1 MSFTV
6 GTYEGHLVGWSFTT
20 EAVSSTES
28 RVTAKLEVAQRV
40 HEGKVTCLAA
50 SSRYLCSGG
59 VDESVRVFDLRTR
72 RSVGVLQQ
80 HSSTVNCMAMVP
92 PGKVLLTGGEEG
104 NIIVWRC
111 GDWVSQLV
119 MRGHKGGVTALAS
132 HPSGRLAL
140 SLGKDSTLRLWDL
153 TKGRQVH
160 SQSIPRDSRGAQWS
174 HDGSR
179 FYIHYDT
186 QVGVYNGEDGSE
198 LLVLTPPHGRGVGG
212 LSTTPR
218 INALQLIR
226 PPSGGEFIAAGCEG
240 GDVIIWD
247 ADLCSP
253 EGAPTPGILAT
264 GHDTRV
270 RGMGVCFLERKVAS
284 TSTSALETAG
294 TQDRSDCDSTPQGL
308 AKLSNE
314 LISFPLKIRGWIFA
328 TMGANGT
335 TKLWDGRLLVEG
347 AQTGGV
353 VGAVSNKK
361 TKREGSGTTQ
371 APFLLLG
378 LAPLL
383 GTLKAAE
390 NTRPTAC
397 I

>member
-1 MSFTV
+1 MSWGFTA
-6 GTYEGHLVGWSFTT
+6 EGI
-20 EAVSSTES
+20 SSAQS

-40 HEGKVTCLAA
+40 HEGQVTCLCA

-119 MRGHKGGVTALAS
+119 MRGHKGGVVALAS

-160 SQSIPRDSRGAQWS
+160 SQGIPANSRGAQWS
-174 HDGSR
+174 KDGSK
-179 FYIHYDT
+179 FFIHYDT

-198 LLVLTPPHGRGVGG
+198 LVALIPPPGRGMGG
-212 LSTTPR
+212 LSSAPR
-218 INALQLIR
+218 INTLKLLAFS
-226 PPSGGEFIAAGCEG
+226 PSQGEFIAVGCEG
-240 GDVIIWD
+240 GDVIVWD
-247 ADLCSP
+247 VKLCGSGVSP
-253 EGAPTPGILAT
+253 PSPGVLAT
-264 GHDTRV
+264 GHDIRV
-270 RGMGVCFLERKVAS
+270 RELGLVHLEKVTHDGSGVSKNPGFS
-284 TSTSALETAG
+284 NH
-294 TQDRSDCDSTPQGL
+294 DSTPSSIDGL
-308 AKLSNE
+308 AKLSCEEVAFNMGGE
-314 LISFPLKIRGWIFA
+314 CGVWLLA
-328 TMGANGT
+328 TVGANGV
-335 TKLWDGRLLVEG
+335 TKLWDGEKLFLE
-347 AQTGGV
+347 AQSKNAQICSAKANT
-353 VGAVSNKK
+353 NKGE
-361 TKREGSGTTQ
+361 RG
-371 APFLLLG
+371 PPFFLLTG
-378 LAPLL
+378 TLL
-383 GTLKAAE
+383 GNLDAAR
-390 NTRPTAC
+390 NTRPTVC